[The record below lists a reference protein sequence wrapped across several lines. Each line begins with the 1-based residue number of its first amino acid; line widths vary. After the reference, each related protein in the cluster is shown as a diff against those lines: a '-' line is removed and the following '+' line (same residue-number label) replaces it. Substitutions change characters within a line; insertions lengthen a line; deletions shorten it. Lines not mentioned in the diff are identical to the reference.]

1 MTHLAILVTHLAICR
16 PGRSETWLSRHK
28 AVAAFLKLAGEDFR
42 FSRFLASQVV
52 EFGDQGPHFFAILSE
67 LSQIKAWLSFVR
79 GLAGINLG

>member
-52 EFGDQGPHFFAILSE
+52 EFGDQGPHVLQYFLNYPKS
-67 LSQIKAWLSFVR
+67 KH
-79 GLAGINLG
+79 G